1 MRGRACW
8 VAAFIVVLIHC
19 SSFRSRPEPDPT
31 PDRPKVACI
40 ADSPLPAMQL
50 RKATGTRLLPE
61 IVRVI
66 GVTDGED
73 GERWKVLR
81 SGEYDA
87 TQWQPW
93 PKEKIQFSGCGPEA
107 DAFAQVI
114 AAQGRHTE
122 FHTEAP
128 PK

>member
-19 SSFRSRPEPDPT
+19 SSALGPEPDPT
-31 PDRPKVACI
+31 PDRPRVACI

-61 IVRVI
+61 VVRVI
-66 GVTDGED
+66 GVTSGED

-81 SGEYDA
+81 AGEFDA

-93 PKEKIQFSGCGPEA
+93 PKEKIQFTGCGPEA
-107 DAFAQVI
+107 DASREVL
-114 AAQGRHTE
+114 GVRRDGE
-122 FHTEAP
+122 S
-128 PK
+128 